1 MGEPLEH
8 VGPAI
13 YLPKEGLELLRCHL
27 GIAPKPSDDFLVHVP
42 VPLLVA
48 TVRLLIHGSG
58 DEARI
63 ARFVMA
69 TQRFMLFQRL
79 GDRPGDDMVLLPL
92 ALGRLGRSRG

>member
-8 VGPAI
+8 VRPAI
-13 YLPKEGLELLRCHL
+13 YLSKESLELLRCRF
-27 GIAPKPSDDFLVHVP
+27 AEAFEPSGDLRIHFP

-48 TVRLLIHGSG
+48 TVGLLIHGPG
-58 DEARI
+58 NEAWI
-63 ARFVMA
+63 ARLVMA